1 MSRPIST
8 EGIVFWTMTVYVAT
22 FALLWGL
29 KWIDD
34 FLLPRD
40 KLRKKV
46 KTLVLFT
53 FGIVYLYCLFCYVRT
68 LG

>member
-1 MSRPIST
+1 
-8 EGIVFWTMTVYVAT
+8 MTVYVAT
-22 FALLWGL
+22 FAILWGL

-46 KTLVLFT
+46 KTLMLST
-53 FGIVYLYCLFCYVRT
+53 FGIVYLYCMFSYVRT